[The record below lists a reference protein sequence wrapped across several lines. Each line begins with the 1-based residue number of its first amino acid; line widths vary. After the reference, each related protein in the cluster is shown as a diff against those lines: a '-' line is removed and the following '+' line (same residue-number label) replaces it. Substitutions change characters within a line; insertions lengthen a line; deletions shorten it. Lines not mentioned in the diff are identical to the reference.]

1 MRHWS
6 RLGPGDGVSTD
17 LRALTE
23 MITADHPVSEGEL
36 RRAARGLDA
45 ETTSV
50 LVDARARLD
59 RLRARD
65 RELSVLMSSLRELA
79 EVRDLQPLLQKLVDR
94 AHELMG
100 TDLTYLSEYDEET
113 DELFVRANR
122 GALSANMREL
132 RVPAGVGLASQV
144 VRTRAPQWTAA
155 YDVGSFPHDSEVTA
169 AVRAERMRSILGV
182 PLIASERVLGVL
194 FAADR
199 STHGFSTEQI
209 ALLTA
214 FANQGAV
221 ILQTARLLAAERE
234 AAARAEAASAEAE
247 RRAAAMEASASLHEQ
262 LTRLVLAGAGSDA
275 IARVLAEA
283 LERPV
288 AIADRDLGALATS
301 DENAAGW
308 WTAGR
313 LSPGV
318 LEAVETSRGTA
329 RWVDVGDGEVLGLV
343 AAMAGRTLLGV
354 LLVGGEPL
362 DEVQRRTIERGAQ
375 SHALVTMQSD
385 AVADAEERVRGELVA
400 DLVSGRDDWASL
412 RRRAQQRGVDLT
424 GRWTPM
430 LAVGWEQ
437 QRWSLARALTG
448 QDPRWLVA
456 QHDAGVIALV
466 PGELDPHDLAGRV
479 HGRLAEAG
487 DRGLVVVGGTQSVE
501 QVPGEVV
508 DVTALSR
515 MLPGVGVTDAGVAAR
530 DYAPYLAL
538 FGANGQRARAFARGL
553 LAPLLEWD
561 ADHRSDLV
569 ATLDAYL
576 AQNASI
582 TRSADV
588 LFVHT
593 NTVKQRLE
601 RITELLGPEWRRP
614 EQQFRLGIAVQLH
627 RMSETDM

>member
-1 MRHWS
+1 M
-6 RLGPGDGVSTD
+6 TIN

-23 MITADHPVSEGEL
+23 LLIADYPVTEAEL
-36 RRAARGLDA
+36 RRSARGLDE

-50 LVDARARLD
+50 LLDARGRLE

-100 TDLTYLSEYDEET
+100 ADLTYLSEYDEET

-122 GALSANMREL
+122 GAVSANMRKL
-132 RVPAGVGLASQV
+132 RVPAGVGLASKV
-144 VRTRAPQWTAA
+144 VQTRVAQWTTA
-155 YDVGSFPHDSEVTA
+155 YGAGTFPRDSAVTA
-169 AVRAERMRSILGV
+169 AVQAEQMQSILGV

-247 RRAAAMEASASLHEQ
+247 RRAAATEASASLHEQ
-262 LTRLVLAGAGSDA
+262 LTRLVLAGEGSDA
-275 IARVLAEA
+275 IVRTLADA
-283 LERPV
+283 LGRPV
-288 AIADRDLGALATS
+288 AIADRDLAILATS
-301 DENAAGW
+301 DEEAAAW

-313 LSPGV
+313 LSSEV
-318 LEAVETSRGTA
+318 LAAVEASRGTA
-329 RWVDVGDGEVLGLV
+329 RWVDVDHGAVLGLV
-343 AAMAGRTLLGV
+343 AAMAGHTLLGV

-362 DEVQRRTIERGAQ
+362 DDVQRRTIERGAQ
-375 SHALVTMQSD
+375 SHALVTMQRD

-400 DLVSGRDDWASL
+400 DLVSGRDGWGSL
-412 RRRAQQRGVDLT
+412 RQRAQQRGVDLA
-424 GRWTPM
+424 GVWTPV

-437 QRWSLARALTG
+437 QRWSLGRTLTG
-448 QDPRWLVA
+448 LDPRWLVA
-456 QHDAGVIALV
+456 QHDAGVVALI
-466 PGELDPHDLAGRV
+466 PGTLDPHDLAVRV
-479 HGRLAEAG
+479 HGKLARAG
-487 DRGLVVVGGTQSVE
+487 DRGLVIVGGTHHVE
-501 QVPGEVV
+501 QIPSEVS

-515 MLPGVGVTDAGVAAR
+515 MLPGVGVVDAGIAAR

-538 FGANGQRARAFARGL
+538 FGANGDRARAFARGL
-553 LAPLLEWD
+553 LSPLREWD
-561 ADHRSDLV
+561 AHHRSGLV
-569 ATLDAYL
+569 ATLEAYL
-576 AQNASI
+576 AHNASVI
-582 TRSADV
+582 RSAEV
-588 LFVHT
+588 LFVHP

-601 RITELLGPEWRRP
+601 RITELLGPEWRGP
-614 EQQFRLGIAVQLH
+614 EQQFRLSIALQLH
-627 RMSETDM
+627 RMSETNI

>member
-1 MRHWS
+1 M
-6 RLGPGDGVSTD
+6 TTN
-17 LRALTE
+17 LRALIELIIADSPVTE
-23 MITADHPVSEGEL
+23 AEL

-45 ETTSV
+45 ETTGV

-100 TDLTYLSEYDEET
+100 TDLTYLSEYDEGT

-122 GALSANMREL
+122 GAVSTNMREL
-132 RVPAGVGLASQV
+132 RVPAGVGLASKV

-155 YDVGSFPHDSEVTA
+155 YDVGSFPRDREVTA
-169 AVRAERMRSILGV
+169 AVQAEQMRSILGV

-199 STHGFSTEQI
+199 SAHGFSTEQI

-221 ILQTARLLAAERE
+221 ILQTARLLAAERA
-234 AAARAEAASAEAE
+234 AAARAEAASAETE

-262 LTRLVLAGAGSDA
+262 LTRLVLAGEGSEA
-275 IARVLAEA
+275 IARTLADS
-283 LERPV
+283 LGRPV
-288 AIADRDLGALATS
+288 AIADRDLAALATS
-301 DENAAGW
+301 GEEAAAW

-313 LSPGV
+313 LAPEV
-318 LEAVETSRGTA
+318 LAAVETSRGTA
-329 RWVDVGDGEVLGLV
+329 RWVDVGHGGVLGLV

-362 DEVQRRTIERGAQ
+362 DDVQRRTVERGAQ
-375 SHALVTMQSD
+375 SHALVTMQRD
-385 AVADAEERVRGELVA
+385 AVTDAEERVRGELVA
-400 DLVSGRDDWASL
+400 DLVSGRGDRASL
-412 RRRAQQRGVDLT
+412 RQRAQQRGIELT
-424 GRWTPM
+424 GCWTPV

-437 QRWSLARALTG
+437 QRWSLGRTLTG
-448 QDPRWLVA
+448 LDRRWLVA
-456 QHDAGVIALV
+456 QHDAGVVALV
-466 PGELDPHDLAGRV
+466 PGSPDPHDLAGRV
-479 HGRLAEAG
+479 HARLARAG
-487 DRGLVVVGGTQSVE
+487 DRGLVVVGGTQHVE
-501 QVPGEVV
+501 QIPGEVA

-515 MLPGVGVTDAGVAAR
+515 MLPGVGVADAGVAAR

-538 FGANGQRARAFARGL
+538 FGANGQRARAFTRGL

-569 ATLDAYL
+569 ATLAAYL

-582 TRSADV
+582 TRSAEV
-588 LFVHT
+588 LFVHP

-601 RITELLGPEWRRP
+601 RITELLGPGWRGP